1 MALFSLSEPLFD
13 VEFFPVA
20 GLGNKYD
27 MRGKKRAR
35 NWTCG
40 LRGINKQIN
49 RMTELYP
56 QNFLMKIYGYQ

>member
-27 MRGKKRAR
+27 MRGKKGQEI
-35 NWTCG
+35 G
-40 LRGINKQIN
+40 LVDFV
-49 RMTELYP
+49 E
-56 QNFLMKIYGYQ
+56 